1 MTVERTYEF
10 SVAVKEVQFRSWVA
24 VATAKGGSANGH
36 GSSMD
41 VALGR
46 ASQNLAKALGSVE
59 PDFEAAAAA
68 VEEDK
73 SNEGKKYFINVGRRG
88 GQMCTF
94 IRVLATL
101 EDGDVYEV
109 RYEDGSTGSERAK
122 FISAVVDKK

>member
-1 MTVERTYEF
+1 MTVERTYEI
-10 SVAVKEVQFRSWVA
+10 SVAVKEVQPRNWA
-24 VATAKGGSANGH
+24 AIATHKSGTASGQGSTF
-36 GSSMD
+36 D
-41 VALGR
+41 VA
-46 ASQNLAKALGSVE
+46 AYKAVQNLVKALGSIE

-122 FISAVVDKK
+122 FISAVLDKK